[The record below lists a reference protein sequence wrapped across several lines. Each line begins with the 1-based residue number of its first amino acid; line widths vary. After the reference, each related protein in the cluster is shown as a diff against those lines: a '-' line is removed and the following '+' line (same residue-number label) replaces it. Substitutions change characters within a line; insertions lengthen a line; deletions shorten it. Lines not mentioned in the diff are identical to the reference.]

1 MTFYILR
8 IILLILILAVIYIF
22 FHAVAECSTKKS
34 AIIGAVFS
42 IVITT
47 AVSMFPPETFVQG
60 RLRRSS
66 MATTLALSF
75 IPTVKGRLKTVYF
88 SNRVLTTNCHCTFR
102 AAEWHMFLP
111 KTDSLIHTKS
121 VVRAT
126 TMFKAR
132 CQPRQR
138 EILAFLMETGT
149 TLTLMLFA

>member
-1 MTFYILR
+1 
-8 IILLILILAVIYIF
+8 
-22 FHAVAECSTKKS
+22 
-34 AIIGAVFS
+34 
-42 IVITT
+42 
-47 AVSMFPPETFVQG
+47 
-60 RLRRSS
+60 